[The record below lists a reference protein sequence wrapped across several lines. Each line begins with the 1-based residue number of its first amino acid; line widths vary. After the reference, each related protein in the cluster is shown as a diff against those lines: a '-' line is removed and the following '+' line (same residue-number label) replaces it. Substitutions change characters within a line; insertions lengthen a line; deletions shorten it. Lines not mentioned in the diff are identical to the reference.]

1 MYGTIARLH
10 PRPGR
15 VEDLIALQDRWR
27 QGEEEPP
34 TGYRSALLF
43 LPDQNPY
50 DRPTVFLV
58 AVFDDRP
65 TYVANAQSPAQD
77 ARYQEMRGLLE
88 DDPDWIDGFFFG
100 D

>member
-10 PRPGR
+10 PTSGR
-15 VEDLIALQDRWR
+15 IEDLVALQDRWR
-27 QGEEEPP
+27 LDEAERPA
-34 TGYRSALLF
+34 GYRSAWLF

-77 ARYQEMRGLLE
+77 ARYQEMRALLE
-88 DDPDWIDGFFFG
+88 DDPEWIDGFFFG